1 MLDVRKQISI
11 FLANQPGT
19 LADVTDEL
27 TEKNVNILAMTVSD
41 TVDHAVVRMLVDK
54 PGEAVHRLEDRGLLV
69 VQNDV
74 LTVDLENEPGA
85 LASLSRRLAD
95 HDINIEYAYCTAT
108 PSQKKGMMIIRMS
121 NPHEALELLENDD
134 HD

>member
-11 FLANQPGT
+11 FLANRPGT
-19 LADVTDEL
+19 LADVTEEL
-27 TEKNVNILAMTVSD
+27 NDQSINILAMTVSD

-69 VQNDV
+69 VENDV
-74 LTVDLENEPGA
+74 LTVDLENKPGA
-85 LASLSRRLAD
+85 LADVSRRLAD
-95 HDINIEYAYCTAT
+95 HEINIEYAYCTAN

-121 NPHEALELLENDD
+121 DPNEALELLEDD
-134 HD
+134 GE

>member
-11 FLANQPGT
+11 FLANRPGT
-19 LADVTDEL
+19 LADVTEEL
-27 TEKNVNILAMTVSD
+27 TEQDINILAMTVSD

-54 PGEAVHRLEDRGLLV
+54 PGEAVHRLEDQGLLV
-69 VQNDV
+69 VENDV

-85 LASLSRRLAD
+85 LATVSRRLAN
-95 HDINIEYAYCTAT
+95 HEINIEYAYCTAN

-121 NPHEALELLENDD
+121 DPTEALELLEQDD
-134 HD
+134 F

>member
-11 FLANQPGT
+11 FLANRPGT
-19 LADVTDEL
+19 LADVTDSL
-27 TEKNVNILAMTVSD
+27 HQQNINILAMTVSD

-54 PGEAVHRLEDRGLLV
+54 PGEAVHRLEDQGLLV
-69 VQNDV
+69 VENDV

-85 LASLSRRLAD
+85 LATLANRLAD
-95 HDINIEYAYCTAT
+95 HEINIEYAYCTAN

-121 NPHEALELLENDD
+121 NPDEALELLKSDGE
-134 HD
+134 

>member
-11 FLANQPGT
+11 FLANRPGT
-19 LADVTDEL
+19 LADVTSSLD
-27 TEKNVNILAMTVSD
+27 NQNINILAMTVSD

-54 PGEAVHRLEDRGLLV
+54 PGEAVHRLEDQGLLV
-69 VQNDV
+69 VENDV

-85 LASLSRRLAD
+85 LASLANRLAD
-95 HDINIEYAYCTAT
+95 HEINIEYAYCTAN

-121 NPHEALELLENDD
+121 DPEHALELLKSDEE
-134 HD
+134 